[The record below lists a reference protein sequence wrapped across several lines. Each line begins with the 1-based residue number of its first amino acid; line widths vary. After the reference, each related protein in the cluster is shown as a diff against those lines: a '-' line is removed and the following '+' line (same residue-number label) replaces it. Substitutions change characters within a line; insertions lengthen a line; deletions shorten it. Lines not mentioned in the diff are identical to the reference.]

1 MRGCKNRSRLFA
13 SSLPPP
19 TPRRPR
25 HLVSGQ
31 QWAPSQCHSF
41 FFDLLQ
47 LLTFTPRYSSSV
59 AINLMFSFFIQR
71 KQLFL
76 IFSYWGH
83 YSFTSSCRCGSFEG
97 FVISWRCT
105 LSMLVT
111 RRSQYISIPGAARW
125 AQKLFHPFNTHGKV
139 VVSKYKF
146 PDRVI
151 RKSIRSQYFPLP
163 RLFRLLLLQ
172 HFKLVQVFLGG
183 CGVVVVVDHV
193 ASFYSQLSLY
203 YTFPSY
209 TRLVFRGLWMYLL
222 LPLLLRRSVRR
233 SALENV
239 IRLRSRC
246 RSPKRKERKKRGGRG
261 KAVGASFLIVRRRKV
276 CVDSRQRARKFYR
289 FYLQIYSARLNFQ
302 L

>member
-1 MRGCKNRSRLFA
+1 
-13 SSLPPP
+13 
-19 TPRRPR
+19 
-25 HLVSGQ
+25 
-31 QWAPSQCHSF
+31 
-41 FFDLLQ
+41 
-47 LLTFTPRYSSSV
+47 
-59 AINLMFSFFIQR
+59 MFSFIIQR

-76 IFSYWGH
+76 IFSYWDH

-111 RRSQYISIPGAARW
+111 PRSQYISIPGAARW

-203 YTFPSY
+203 YTFPPY

-261 KAVGASFLIVRRRKV
+261 KAVGASFLIVRRQSV
-276 CVDSRQRARKFYR
+276 CRFEAAREEILSILFTNLLRASQLSTLSLTLERGSKPISYGR
-289 FYLQIYSARLNFQ
+289 EMYSKMVGILFDTYDMFTLFINR
-302 L
+302 